1 MLLSPN
7 VAEILS
13 KFHKTE
19 HPSHAALNAIS
30 RPKKTRIPWHSSKQT
45 KVLQICVVR
54 ATSSLLYNRIA
65 GTVWIDD
72 IQLVPV
78 RTTEDKQPNRP

>member
-1 MLLSPN
+1 MARAQGEPLFCLLMLLSPN
-7 VAEILS
+7 LAEILS
-13 KFHKTE
+13 KFRKTE

-54 ATSSLLYNRIA
+54 ATSKLSALQPHRWNR
-65 GTVWIDD
+65 VD
-72 IQLVPV
+72 
-78 RTTEDKQPNRP
+78 R